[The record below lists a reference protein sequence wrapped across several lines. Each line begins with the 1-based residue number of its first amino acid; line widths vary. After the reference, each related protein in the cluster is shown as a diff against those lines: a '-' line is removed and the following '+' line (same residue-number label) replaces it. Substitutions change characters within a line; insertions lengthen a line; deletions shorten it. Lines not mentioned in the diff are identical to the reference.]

1 MRIPTTAPTNP
12 RRRPACSAACFAVA
26 VAVATAVL
34 SGHGH
39 ATAPAA
45 RDADPA
51 NDVLAT
57 RRIAGVWKNGY
68 AVARVAPK
76 QVTAPA
82 GATIPADGRIDDFE
96 GSATATGGTTP
107 AKFGAGWTVTTDQMA
122 GGVSPGGRGPGA
134 RPIGTRCQ

>member
-12 RRRPACSAACFAVA
+12 RRRPACSAACFA
-26 VAVATAVL
+26 
-34 SGHGH
+34 
-39 ATAPAA
+39 
-45 RDADPA
+45 
-51 NDVLAT
+51 
-57 RRIAGVWKNGY
+57 I
-68 AVARVAPK
+68 AVARVEPK
-76 QVTAPA
+76 QMTAPA

-107 AKFGAGWTVTTDQMA
+107 AKFGAGWTATTDQMA